1 MSSRKSQIDIPPN
14 SPLSVQQIMQV
25 LPHRYPFLLI
35 DKIVDRV
42 DLLSAR
48 GIKQLTLNEEFFRG
62 HFPDDP
68 QMPFS
73 LVIEAMAQVGAV
85 SVLAH
90 PTYQGRYILFA
101 SLDNAE
107 FGRIP
112 VPGDCLD
119 IESVFI
125 NFRKEMGRTRI
136 VCKVE
141 GEVVVEADFCFAMAD
156 LGDVK
161 NAASPDSE

>member
-1 MSSRKSQIDIPPN
+1 MSLDLYDTDVPKDC
-14 SPLSVQQIMQV
+14 PLGAQQIMRV

-35 DKIVDRV
+35 DKIVERE
-42 DLLSAR
+42 DLQMAR
-48 GIKQLTLNEEFFRG
+48 GIKQLTLNEDFFRG

-90 PTYQGRYILFA
+90 PTYRGRYILFA
-101 SLDNAE
+101 SLDNAD

-112 VPGDCLD
+112 VPGDCLE
-119 IESVFI
+119 IRSEFL
-125 NFRKEMGRTRI
+125 NFRRGMGRTRI
-136 VCKVE
+136 VCKIE
-141 GEVVVEADFCFAMAD
+141 DELVVEADFCFAVAD
-156 LGDVK
+156 MSAE
-161 NAASPDSE
+161 AAPTE